1 VKSLK
6 VDLLDQYIDDY
17 INHLRVE
24 KNASPFTLEA
34 YATDLSQFAEFLTEE
49 NQQAITKNS
58 LRAFLAML
66 FRSGLKAA
74 SVNRKLACLRSF
86 FKYLCA
92 REILEVNPALPL
104 FFLKKEKKLPEFLSY
119 ETIVKAINL
128 TRTETF
134 EGMRDRM
141 MLEFFYATG
150 VRLRELVGINVN
162 DLDFASNLVRVTGKG
177 AKQRLLPFGKSVS
190 KLIREYLRMRNE
202 QLAIWHQTTDALFIT
217 NKGKRISP
225 RLVQARIKK
234 ILRAASQHLR
244 AYPHLLRHSF
254 ATHLLDEG
262 ADLLSVKELLGHA
275 SLSTTQVYTHLTPER
290 LKAVYNQAHPR
301 AKK

>member
-6 VDLLDQYIDDY
+6 VDLLNQYIDEY
-17 INHLRVE
+17 IQYLRVE
-24 KNASPFTLEA
+24 KNASPFTLES
-34 YATDLSQFAEFLTEE
+34 YATDLAQFAEFLTQD
-49 NQQAITKNS
+49 NQHAITKNS
-58 LRAFLAML
+58 LRAFLATL
-66 FRSGLKAA
+66 SRGGLKAT

-92 REILEVNPALPL
+92 REILKVNPALSL
-104 FFLKKEKKLPEFLSY
+104 FFLKEEKKLPEFLSY
-119 ETIVKAINL
+119 ETIVKAIKLINIA
-128 TRTETF
+128 TF

-141 MLEFFYATG
+141 MLEFFYSTG

-162 DLDFASNLVRVTGKG
+162 DLDFANTIVRVTGKG
-177 AKQRLLPFGKSVS
+177 ARQRLVPFGKSVS
-190 KLIREYLRMRNE
+190 KLLREYLRMRSE
-202 QLAIWHQTTDALFIT
+202 RLAILQKASDAVFI
-217 NKGKRISP
+217 NDKGKRILP
-225 RLVQARIKK
+225 RLVQTRIKNM
-234 ILRAASQHLR
+234 LLPASEHQR

-290 LKAVYNQAHPR
+290 LKAIYNQAHPR